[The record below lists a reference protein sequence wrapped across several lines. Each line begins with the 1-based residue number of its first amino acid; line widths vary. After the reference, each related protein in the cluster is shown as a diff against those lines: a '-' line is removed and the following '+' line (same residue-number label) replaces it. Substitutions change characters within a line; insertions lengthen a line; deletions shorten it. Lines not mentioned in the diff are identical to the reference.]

1 MFSEYASRFLA
12 QSQSRLSNFA
22 GQQPDGNEN
31 PPRHPND
38 WSSSRPPRNGGR
50 SFLGRGYAGNPYQP
64 GGSRFGQLGFAS
76 RMSAAQDAPL
86 FHSTLDEYMEEDDED
101 ERDRE
106 AADMAALH
114 MSRRVAAASKMA
126 ESSETEPDA
135 SRGSLEQS
143 SETPGRRYQDR
154 GLRRGIRSSW
164 NGARSFGGRNRGRDV
179 IDEEAEDIPRED
191 SDRTSDTNPK
201 MVDIGLDSQI
211 QDDDPSAS
219 LLNEAVTDSSPA
231 PFQKFQPRSG
241 DRKVQLRREATQ
253 EDEFDEARR
262 ASSDDE
268 TLPATVPLIEGEIFK
283 YDSFFAWIFLI
294 AVAGLVS
301 TFVLV
306 WLHTGTPKKGWGDTI
321 YTTLQTSFHMLAVD
335 TLISIIVSLVWLA
348 ALRSFARPL
357 AMLILVAVPI
367 IMFSFSL
374 YPFISSY
381 EGSTHGASFQD
392 RAMRWAALVPAIST
406 FVWVYTAYKG
416 RHAIRQAVEILE
428 FSTRILAANQAL
440 MLLGFACLAV
450 IVVWTWVWMW
460 MFSRIFLGG
469 YFSRR
474 LARFIISVSS
484 WWLGIWF
491 VLMYMWTIGVIN
503 SVQRATTAATVSQW
517 YFHRNAAPAP
527 TSKEI
532 VTAAFNH
539 ASTTIFGSICES
551 TLLALLI
558 RAPLLVLPRRFANIL
573 QHVAAMWIPT
583 PIAALTNPMTITYG
597 AIHSQNLHTAARG
610 LSQMDF
616 ISPQRPTTTLTPQV
630 FSSRRSSHSPL
641 LPYRLA
647 KMLLYATRFIMA
659 TGLGFAGWV
668 ITAKQVRI
676 ALPDGMGVR
685 GSAYAYVVGLV
696 ASFIGFSVM
705 GAMEGILSGILDA
718 VVICYG
724 SERRMA
730 SGGGAYCMEAA
741 YLFGERNRRDERGL
755 P

>member
-1 MFSEYASRFLA
+1 
-12 QSQSRLSNFA
+12 
-22 GQQPDGNEN
+22 
-31 PPRHPND
+31 
-38 WSSSRPPRNGGR
+38 
-50 SFLGRGYAGNPYQP
+50 
-64 GGSRFGQLGFAS
+64 
-76 RMSAAQDAPL
+76 MSAAQDAPL

-164 NGARSFGGRNRGRDV
+164 NGTRSVSGRNRGREV
-179 IDEEAEDIPRED
+179 IDEEAEDIPREG
-191 SDRTSDTNPK
+191 SDRGSDTNPK

-219 LLNEAVTDSSPA
+219 LLNEVTDSSPA

-241 DRKVQLRREATQ
+241 DRKVQLRREVTP

-268 TLPATVPLIEGEIFK
+268 AMPVTVPLVEGELFK
-283 YDSFFAWIFLI
+283 YDPFFAWIFLI
-294 AVAGLVS
+294 ALAGLVS

-306 WLHTGTPKKGWGDTI
+306 WLHTGTPKRGWGDTI
-321 YTTLQTSFHMLAVD
+321 YTTLQSSFHMLAVD
-335 TLISIIVSLVWLA
+335 TLISVMVSLVWLTS
-348 ALRSFARPL
+348 LRSFARPL
-357 AMLILVAVPI
+357 AWLIIFAMPI

-374 YPFISSY
+374 YPFIASF

-392 RAMRWAALVPAIST
+392 RAMRCASLVPAASAI
-406 FVWVYTAYKG
+406 VWIYVAWKG
-416 RHAIRQAVEILE
+416 RYAVQQAIEILE
-428 FSTRILAANQAL
+428 FSTRILAANRAL
-440 MLLGFACLAV
+440 VTLGFVCLAI
-450 IVVWTWVWMW
+450 IVTWTWVWMW

-469 YFSRR
+469 FFSKR
-474 LARFIISVSS
+474 LARFVISVSS

-503 SVQRATTAATVSQW
+503 AVQRATTAATVSQW

-527 TSKEI
+527 TSVEI
-532 VTAAFNH
+532 VSAALTH

-558 RAPLLVLPRRFANIL
+558 RAPLLVLPRRMANIL
-573 QHVAAMWIPT
+573 QHVAAMWVPT

-597 AIHSQNLHTAARG
+597 AIHSQNLQTAARG
-610 LSQMDF
+610 LTQMDF
-616 ISPQRPTTTLTPQV
+616 ISPNRPTTTLTPQV

-668 ITAKQVRI
+668 MTAKQLRVT
-676 ALPDGMGVR
+676 LPDGMGMR

>member
-22 GQQPDGNEN
+22 GQPDGNEN

-38 WSSSRPPRNGGR
+38 WSSRPPPRNGGR
-50 SFLGRGYAGNPYQP
+50 SFLGRGYGGNPYQA

-76 RMSAAQDAPL
+76 RISAAQDAPL
-86 FHSTLDEYMEEDDED
+86 FHSTLDEYMDEDDED

-143 SETPGRRYQDR
+143 NETPGRRYQDR

-164 NGARSFGGRNRGRDV
+164 NGTRSFSGRGRGRDV
-179 IDEEAEDIPRED
+179 IDEEAEDIPREG
-191 SDRTSDTNPK
+191 SDQGSDANPK

-211 QDDDPSAS
+211 HDDDPSAS
-219 LLNEAVTDSSPA
+219 LLNEAETDASPPA
-231 PFQKFQPRSG
+231 FQKFQPKSG
-241 DRKVQLRREATQ
+241 DRKFPLRREATQ

-262 ASSDDE
+262 ASSDDGA
-268 TLPATVPLIEGEIFK
+268 TPAVVPLSEGEVFK
-283 YDSFFAWIFLI
+283 YDPFFAWIFLI
-294 AVAGLVS
+294 TMAGLVS

-321 YTTLQTSFHMLAVD
+321 YTTLHASYHMLAVD
-335 TLISIIVSLVWLA
+335 TLISVMVSLAWLA

-357 AMLILVAVPI
+357 AYLILVAVPI
-367 IMFSFSL
+367 IMLSFSL
-374 YPFISSY
+374 YPFIASF
-381 EGSTHGASFQD
+381 EGSTHGKSLQD
-392 RAMRWAALVPAIST
+392 RAMRWAALVPAIAT
-406 FVWVYTAYKG
+406 VVWVYTSWKG
-416 RHAIRQAVEILE
+416 RYAIRQAIEILE
-428 FSTRILAANQAL
+428 FSTRILAANSAL
-440 MLLGFACLAV
+440 LILGFGCLAV
-450 IVVWTWVWMW
+450 IVVWTWIWMW

-469 YFSRR
+469 YFSRKI
-474 LARFIISVSS
+474 AKFIISVSS

-491 VLMYMWTIGVIN
+491 VLMYMWTIGVI
-503 SVQRATTAATVSQW
+503 SAVQRATTAATVSQW

-527 TSKEI
+527 TSAEI
-532 VTAAFNH
+532 VSAAFNH

-558 RAPLLVLPRRFANIL
+558 RAPLLVLPRRMANIL
-573 QHVAAMWIPT
+573 QHIAAMWIPT

-668 ITAKQVRI
+668 ITAKQLQI
-676 ALPDGMGVR
+676 AVPDGIGFR

-730 SGGGAYCMEAA
+730 SGGGTYCMEAA
-741 YLFGERNRRDERGL
+741 FLFGDRNRRDERGL